1 MSSELKA
8 RGLCFFFFKKKETSF
23 SYLTELNDENLHPQ
37 TKNKQFP
44 AK

>member
-8 RGLCFFFFKKKETSF
+8 RGLCFFYKKETSF

-37 TKNKQFP
+37 TENKQFP